1 MGQEYG
7 TDGAILTFV
16 IEKVLL
22 KIGKPEYDAVISRLE
37 TDHGCR
43 ISDYHKRLEDLKY
56 VLMDIFGN
64 SYHVILDEIKMELGE
79 FSTQR
84 YYVECLRKLGSD

>member
-37 TDHGCR
+37 KDHNCH
-43 ISDYHKRLEDLKY
+43 ISDYHRRLEDLKY
-56 VLMDIFGN
+56 VLKDIFGN
-64 SYHVILDEIKMELGE
+64 SYHVILDEIKVELGE

-84 YYVECLRKLGSD
+84 YYVECLRKLSSD

>member
-1 MGQEYG
+1 MGQEHG

-22 KIGKPEYDAVISRLE
+22 RIGKPEYDAVISRLE
-37 TDHGCR
+37 MEHGCH
-43 ISDYHKRLEDLKY
+43 ISDYHKRLVDLRY
-56 VLMDIFGN
+56 VLRDIFGN

-79 FSTQR
+79 LSTQR
-84 YYVECLRKLGSD
+84 YYVECLEKLSSD